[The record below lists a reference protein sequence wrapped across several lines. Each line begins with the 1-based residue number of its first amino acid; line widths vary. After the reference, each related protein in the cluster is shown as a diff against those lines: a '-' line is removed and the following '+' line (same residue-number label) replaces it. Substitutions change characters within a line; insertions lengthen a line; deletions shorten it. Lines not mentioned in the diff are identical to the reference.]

1 MMKSWTAPG
10 LFSALWIEYRWV
22 VIVELLMALA
32 IQNFSLLIIF
42 MLLHP
47 VIDNKAEKW
56 FTEMEHYWAAL
67 LILRLP
73 TSS

>member
-32 IQNFSLLIIF
+32 IQNFSLVYLCYIS
-42 MLLHP
+42 

-56 FTEMEHYWAAL
+56 FTE
-67 LILRLP
+67 I
-73 TSS
+73 

>member
-32 IQNFSLLIIF
+32 IQNFSLPIIF
-42 MLLHP
+42 MLVHP
-47 VIDNKAEKW
+47 VIDNKAEK
-56 FTEMEHYWAAL
+56 
-67 LILRLP
+67 
-73 TSS
+73 